1 MARPCAHRLAA
12 VDVSDSARAG
22 PPPTVQPRVA
32 VIGAGAVGVV
42 LAAAASAQGAQ
53 VTLCVR
59 SPVHEV
65 VLRGVDGTVR
75 VVAAETV
82 TSPDGLAA
90 GADVVFV
97 ATKATDTAQLGP
109 WLERLDAPRTV
120 VVVAQNGLSQRS
132 AVAPLVRSCTV
143 LPALVRFGAERTAAG
158 AVTQHNRG
166 PLLLPDHASA
176 AAVAAVLA
184 ADQVPVRTVS
194 DFHTEAWRKLLR
206 NAVGNPITTLTLR
219 RRSPELMSGPAM
231 RRLAIGLLT
240 EAICVAQA
248 DGASVHFAEIDTV
261 LAEFQRSAGKAGS
274 STLYD
279 RLAGRP
285 LESEAITGEV
295 VRRGQRLGVPTP
307 LNEAMLALL
316 NACGP
321 AAAHRSVS

>member
-1 MARPCAHRLAA
+1 MAP
-12 VDVSDSARAG
+12 
-22 PPPTVQPRVA
+22 PRVA

-42 LAAAASAQGAQ
+42 IAAAACAQGAQ

-65 VLRGVDGTVR
+65 VLRGVDGAVR

-82 TSPDGLAA
+82 TSPTDLSE

-120 VVVAQNGLSQRS
+120 VVVAQNGLSQTL
-132 AVAPLVRSCTV
+132 AVAPLMRSCDV
-143 LPALVRFGAERTAAG
+143 LPALVLFGAERTAAG
-158 AVTQHNRG
+158 TVTQHSRG
-166 PLLLPDHASA
+166 PLLLPDHTSA
-176 AAVAAVLA
+176 AIVSATLA
-184 ADQVPVRTVS
+184 ADEVPVQTVS
-194 DFHTEAWRKLLR
+194 DFHTEAWRKLMR
-206 NAVGNPITTLTLR
+206 NAVGNPITALTLR

-231 RRLAIGLLT
+231 RRLVIGLLT
-240 EAICVAQA
+240 EAVCVAQA
-248 DGASVHFAEIDTV
+248 DGANVHFAEIDAV
-261 LAEFQRSAGKAGS
+261 LAQLMLPTGKAGS

-316 NACGP
+316 NACDPP
-321 AAAHRSVS
+321 AVHRSVS

>member
-1 MARPCAHRLAA
+1 MCAHALAA
-12 VDVSDSARAG
+12 VNMSNSDRADS
-22 PPPTVQPRVA
+22 PPKVQPRVA

-42 LAAAASAQGAQ
+42 IAAAASAQGAQ

-59 SPVHEV
+59 SPVREV
-65 VLRGVDGTVR
+65 LLRGVDGVVR
-75 VVAAETV
+75 VVVAETV
-82 TSPDGLAA
+82 TAPADLSA

-120 VVVAQNGLSQRS
+120 VIVAQNGLSQAS
-132 AVAPLVRSCTV
+132 AVEPLVQSCSV
-143 LPALVRFGAERTAAG
+143 LPALVLFGAERTAAG
-158 AVTQHNRG
+158 AVTQHRRG
-166 PLLLPDHASA
+166 PLLLPEHTNSA
-176 AAVAAVLA
+176 IVSATLA
-184 ADQVPVRTVS
+184 ADEVPVETVS
-194 DFHTEAWRKLLR
+194 DFHTEAWRKLMR
-206 NAVGNPITTLTLR
+206 NAVGNPITALTLR

-231 RRLAIGLLT
+231 RRLVIGLLT
-240 EAICVAQA
+240 ETICVAQA
-248 DGASVHFAEIDTV
+248 DGANVHFAEIDTL
-261 LAEFQRSAGKAGS
+261 LALFQMPAGKAGS

-316 NACGP
+316 NACAPPG
-321 AAAHRSVS
+321 AHRSVS